1 MSNFRKEIIE
11 NGNVKFTVKGITEY
25 RRGGEDN
32 EYGDFPKIFRVNE
45 SGDSIFED
53 SGLFGR
59 GMNITKLEHE
69 HDNIENG
76 WDFTDEDLQVINSK
90 LETAF
95 TDLEWFVE
103 AVELGLFAIKH
114 AAYRLGRTRSVTA
127 PEP

>member
-59 GMNITKLEHE
+59 GMNITKLGPTCITLY
-69 HDNIENG
+69 DYNMLG
-76 WDFTDEDLQVINSK
+76 KKSVGKINYK
-90 LETAF
+90 DITFLKETNDIPGFEGTLEALNEITI
-95 TDLEWFVE
+95 L
-103 AVELGLFAIKH
+103 K
-114 AAYRLGRTRSVTA
+114 
-127 PEP
+127 